1 MSLDAALDAAID
13 AWLEPYSGDVPG
25 ASLLVRQDGRDR
37 VALGRGF
44 ADLEAGVPATPDTAY
59 RLASVSKQFTAACV
73 LLLAETHRLDL
84 RDPAR
89 RWLPGLPSSHAPITL
104 LDLLT
109 HRSGLPDYED
119 LLPPGDG
126 QLRDAD
132 VMELLAS
139 HRQLDFAPGSA
150 YRYSNGGYALL
161 ALVVERAAGMDFP
174 GFLRE
179 RIFRPLG
186 MHNSLARVEGG
197 PTVAN
202 RAYGYSQAGGGWR
215 RTDQGPTT
223 AVLGDG
229 GIYSSI
235 ADLTRWDEAW
245 DDARLLSDA
254 SRRLATSAWTST
266 DQAGTHYGLGWRI
279 SGDCH
284 WHSGES
290 LGFRNVLLRIPSR
303 RLSLVMLSNRD
314 DPEPADAA
322 MAIARLLVG

>member
-1 MSLDAALDAAID
+1 MSLDAAVDAAID

-25 ASLLVRQDGRDR
+25 ASLLVRQGGRDR
-37 VALGRGF
+37 LAIGRGF
-44 ADLEAGVPATPDTAY
+44 ADLEARVPATPDTAY

-73 LLLAETHRLDL
+73 LLLAESHRLGL
-84 RDPAR
+84 RDPVR
-89 RWLPGLPSSHAPITL
+89 RWLPELPGSHAPITL

-119 LLPPGDG
+119 LLAPGHG

-139 HRQLDFAPGSA
+139 HRELDFAPGST

-161 ALVVERAAGMDFP
+161 ALVVERASGLDYADF
-174 GFLRE
+174 LCE
-179 RIFRPLG
+179 RIFQPLG
-186 MHNSLARVEGG
+186 MQGTLARVEHG
-197 PTVAN
+197 PPVPR
-202 RAYGYSQAGGGWR
+202 RAFGYSEAEGAWT

-235 ADLTRWDEAW
+235 ADLARWDEAW

-303 RLSLVMLSNRD
+303 RLTLVMLSNRD
-314 DPEPADAA
+314 DPEPAGAA
-322 MAIARLLVG
+322 MAIARQLVG